1 MKLLT
6 KETDYV
12 VRAVMNLAVNNKSG
26 FISSREIADN
36 EDIPFPFLRRILQR
50 LTKEEIVESKE
61 GIGGGVKLHARPG
74 AIRISDLIKIFQ
86 GGIKISQCMFRNR
99 LCENRR
105 KCVLRKRLLKIE
117 EKLVREFENITIE
130 SLLRDLKRGVR

>member
-12 VRAVMNLAVNNKSG
+12 VRAVMNLAVNNKNG

-36 EDIPFPFLRRILQR
+36 EKIPFPFLRRILQR
-50 LTKEEIVESKE
+50 LIKEGIVESKE
-61 GIGGGVKLHARPG
+61 GIAGGVKLNVRPG
-74 AIRISDLIKIFQ
+74 AVRISDLIKIFQ
-86 GGIKISQCMFRNR
+86 GDIKISQCMFRNR

-105 KCVLRKRLLKIE
+105 KCVLRRRLLKIE
-117 EKLVREFENITIE
+117 EKLAREFEKITVG
-130 SLLRDLKRGVR
+130 SLLRDLKK